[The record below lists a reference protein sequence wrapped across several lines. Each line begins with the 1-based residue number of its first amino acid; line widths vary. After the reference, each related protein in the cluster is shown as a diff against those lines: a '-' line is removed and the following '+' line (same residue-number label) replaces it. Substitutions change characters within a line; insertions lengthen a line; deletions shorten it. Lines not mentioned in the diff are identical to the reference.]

1 MPTKLQNVQELM
13 KDRISALWKNPEDYV
28 SFLETASRLYKYS
41 FKDQLLIHA
50 QRPDAVACAEY
61 DTWGREDITN
71 RYIKR
76 GSKGIALIKEEN
88 GRAKLRYVFDFADTA
103 AKDERS
109 RTPFF
114 WKVTDKNENT
124 VISNLSPTAASISE
138 AVRNKVIE
146 LVDRCSN
153 DYLPGLLEEKDNTF
167 LADLDELN
175 IQHRFEN
182 LLKTSISYAVLT
194 RCGYDAE
201 AYTDL
206 ENLRGLY
213 EFNSIRAMTVL
224 GDAVSSISEQI
235 LRNIEQTL
243 KTERSKNY
251 EQHITENNDRER
263 DTIPPGR
270 SDGNLSAGIDTGSS
284 EGDRQ
289 IRTSQENISEREEE
303 LGISDNADR
312 GNAELPSGGDR
323 RNSSEAPRPDAPED
337 DAGSRSDGRT
347 ESERSDGLGWNS
359 EQPESS
365 NRGTDSERTDLH
377 LKENNEP
384 EAVSDDN
391 SDAAFSVLEEAKSR
405 INEYSEKEFGDEAD
419 FSDLSHVPLAFTTD
433 EDNYLSIEVY
443 ADLLDYKIVT
453 RYDDKTVSEEKYDS
467 LREMLGTLGNLE
479 FDELVALSDE
489 EKTPI
494 SEDKLT
500 EREMLDIVGM
510 YRYIGTSKQEVLE
523 HFLENDDAA
532 ERAAYLKSIYNDE
545 YTEFSVGSTRYGYK
559 AQDEGLLI
567 YKGNFLSSDDKQT
580 ISWNRV
586 QELTAKLIDD
596 HEFLDIVDTFDI
608 EPEIEGNSGYDEPQ
622 QLSLFGDVDVP
633 DIPTDN
639 YSSETAI
646 SQDMIDYVLT
656 GGSNEPKSLERIVAQ
671 FQKNK
676 GIESNAAF
684 LGKEFGTDGR
694 GFEYESHDGLKRQ
707 KSQYGTIKKVLP

>member
-1 MPTKLQNVQELM
+1 M
-13 KDRISALWKNPEDYV
+13 
-28 SFLETASRLYKYS
+28 
-41 FKDQLLIHA
+41 
-50 QRPDAVACAEY
+50 
-61 DTWGREDITN
+61 
-71 RYIKR
+71 
-76 GSKGIALIKEEN
+76 
-88 GRAKLRYVFDFADTA
+88 
-103 AKDERS
+103 
-109 RTPFF
+109 
-114 WKVTDKNENT
+114 
-124 VISNLSPTAASISE
+124 
-138 AVRNKVIE
+138 
-146 LVDRCSN
+146 
-153 DYLPGLLEEKDNTF
+153 LEEKDNTF

-235 LRNIEQTL
+235 LRNIELTL

-251 EQHITENNDRER
+251 EQQITENNDRER
-263 DTIPPGR
+263 DTVPSGR
-270 SDGNLSAGIDTGSS
+270 NDGNLSAGIDDGRS

-289 IRTSQENISEREEE
+289 IRTSQKNFSEKEEE
-303 LGISDNADR
+303 LGISDNVDR
-312 GNAELPSGGDR
+312 GNTELTSGGDR
-323 RNSSEAPRPDAPED
+323 RNSTETYRTDAPED

-347 ESERSDGLGWNS
+347 ESERSDGLGGNS

-365 NRGTDSERTDLH
+365 NRGTDSERTNIH
-377 LKENNEP
+377 LKENNEH
-384 EAVSDDN
+384 EAVSEDN

-405 INEYSEKEFGDEAD
+405 INEYSEREFGDEAD
-419 FSDLSHVPLAFTTD
+419 FSNLSHVPLAFTTD

-443 ADLLDYKIVT
+443 ANLIDYKVVT

-467 LREMLGTLGNLE
+467 LEEMLGTLGNLE
-479 FDELVALSDE
+479 FDELVALGDE
-489 EKTPI
+489 EKITIP
-494 SEDKLT
+494 EDKLT
-500 EREMLDIVGM
+500 EQEMLDIVGM

-532 ERAAYLKSIYNDE
+532 ERATYLKSIYNDD
-545 YTEFSVGSTRYGYK
+545 YTEFSVGSARYGYK
-559 AQDEGLLI
+559 AQGEGLLI

-608 EPEIEGNSGYDEPQ
+608 EPEIEENSGYDEPQ

-656 GGSNEPKSLERIVAQ
+656 GGSNEPNSLERIVAQ

-694 GFEYESHDGLKRQ
+694 GFEYESPDGLKKTKIAVWYDNEGITLGIGNTAHNRYSSVSMTWEQ
-707 KSQYGTIKKVLP
+707 AAERIEKLLSDGKFTTQDIIDNAEPHTRKELADKAA